1 MITDDALFNGT
12 LRIRQPARGYRFSI
26 DAVILAHFA
35 ATAASRQVVEL
46 GAGCGVVSLIL
57 ARLCPQAQIRGIEIQ
72 AELAALAQQNCDD
85 NKMADR
91 VRIDCGD
98 IKQLRP
104 GKHLAP
110 VDWVVCNPPYYAHGG
125 GRINAGSQKAIS
137 RHEICATLRDFL
149 QAGYRM
155 LNISGRLTMIYPAAR
170 TVDLMVCLRSVGLE
184 PKIVQPVC
192 AQAGQDARLI
202 LVQAVK
208 GGRAQLKWV
217 FPLVIYDDRKRYT
230 RPLRDMLQGWA
241 V

>member
-72 AELAALAQQNCDD
+72 DELAALARHNCDD
-85 NKMADR
+85 NQMADR

-110 VDWVVCNPPYYAHGG
+110 VDMVVCNPPYYACGG
-125 GRINAGSQKAIS
+125 GRISSDSQKAIA
-137 RHEICATLRDFL
+137 RHEIRATLRDFL
-149 QAGYRM
+149 QAAYRM
-155 LNISGRLTMIYPAAR
+155 LHISGRLSLIYPARRA
-170 TVDLMVCLRSVGLE
+170 VDMMVCLRSAGLE

-208 GGRAQLKWV
+208 GGRAQLKWD

-230 RPLRDMLQGWA
+230 QPLRDMLQGMA
-241 V
+241 